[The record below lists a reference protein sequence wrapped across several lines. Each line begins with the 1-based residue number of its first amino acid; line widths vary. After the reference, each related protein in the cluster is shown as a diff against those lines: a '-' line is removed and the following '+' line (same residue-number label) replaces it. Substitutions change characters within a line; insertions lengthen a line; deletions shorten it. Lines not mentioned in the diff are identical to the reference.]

1 MNSTTALESECPQ
14 VPRLIEEPHQT
25 LWELCS
31 RVVAMEHNLAV
42 ALAAGLRRE
51 LTRQWANRRRGARQA
66 LADCF

>member
-42 ALAAGLRRE
+42 ALAAGIE
-51 LTRQWANRRRGARQA
+51 TGVDPAVG
-66 LADCF
+66 